1 MYLKSLEIQGFKS
14 FADKTKLEFGPG
26 ITCIVGPNGSGK
38 SNICDAIRWVLGE
51 QSLKTLRGS
60 KLEDIIFSGSEGR
73 RPLGM
78 ASVTLVFDNS
88 SGFLPLEFNEVT
100 VSRRVYR
107 SGDSEFYIN
116 KTPCR
121 LKDIHELFHDTGIG
135 KEAFAIIG
143 QGQIDAIL
151 SSRPEERRSLFE
163 EAAGIVRYRNR
174 KLEAVKKLEHTSA
187 NLDRLQDLLFELEQN
202 LVPLEEDA
210 RKAKR
215 YQELSREL
223 ETLEISLSC
232 LDIERIASTRQKMA
246 GQKSQLENILW
257 EKESHYGLL
266 TTQLEEMALEQQ
278 KLKEKEQLQQSH
290 LYRLEQELSN
300 NQGQMVLAKDRI
312 ASIEERQGIL
322 QKEKELNKSKLD
334 HLQAEYEKQKQ
345 HFDTLTVTYEAK
357 KKALADRERELGACQ
372 KDLTLCQEKANQLK
386 NDLFDIEQ
394 HLTSCNNACLEIQYE
409 LKNLKLQ
416 EQKLAETETSFQLRT
431 EELKGKLAT
440 IVKELTLNQEQLD
453 RNHGY
458 HRQLKIQKAEVEG
471 RITALQ
477 EQLKQLGQQK
487 QAAFS
492 RCKVLE
498 EMKENLEGYHAGIR
512 NLLKVGS
519 KTGNFRVTGVVGE
532 LLDVPSQ
539 YEKAIENALG
549 GAIQYLVTETDREAQ
564 KAIAWLKQ
572 EKAGRATFLP
582 LNTLQPRKFPR
593 EFGAL
598 LTEEGVLGLASELVK
613 IAPGQEIVLD
623 YLLGNVLVAKDLGVA
638 LSIAKKSGFAVKI
651 VTLDGEVVFP
661 GGSLTG
667 GSYKNKGTGFLS
679 RSREIAQEQQKLK
692 NLQEQE
698 QALQE
703 KLNKENLMLN
713 RLKQEEEQLKERQSQ
728 IELEIRN
735 LEREQDRLRQ
745 DLFREEQELQQ
756 GSWEKEQLHAAQKA
770 LQDKLALLEQDQEKS
785 RRQKDELLRG
795 IEEASLKEASLLETI
810 ERLSTLVTED
820 KIQLASIKEQL
831 KSVEISLNHFGG
843 NYQDLLGR
851 EQELEEELAQLS
863 QRKEA
868 LLASLSQ
875 LKDQETRLQQE
886 WGQLKSSQQ
895 SLAVHIQETGEQLR
909 ELQQETG
916 QLAKELKELKEQH
929 HQLEMQKTRLD
940 VEWDNAMNRL
950 DEKFCL
956 TWEQAQ
962 ERRVSLPSRGQAENR
977 IKTLKK
983 EIEALGLVNPNALAE
998 YQRLKERYD
1007 FLVLQ
1012 QKDLFKARDG
1022 LFQVIDEME
1031 KIMSLRFKE
1040 TFQAVEKAFQETFAY
1055 LFNGGKATIELT
1067 SPDNILDS
1075 GIEIIAQ
1082 PPGKKMQNL
1091 SLLSGGE
1098 RALTATALLFA
1109 LLTVKPSPFC
1119 VLDEIEANLDEA
1131 NVDRF
1136 ASYLQK
1142 FVDKTQFILISHRQ
1156 GTMEVADALYGVT
1169 MEKSG
1174 VSRIVS
1180 VKLTSAGEVG

>member
-14 FADKTKLEFGPG
+14 FADKTRLEFGPG

-88 SGFLPLEFNEVT
+88 SGLLPLEFSEVT
-100 VSRRVYR
+100 VSRRVFR

-121 LKDIHELFHDTGIG
+121 LKDIHELFHDTGLG

-143 QGQIDAIL
+143 QGQVDAIL

-174 KLEAVKKLEHTSA
+174 KMEASKKLEHTSA
-187 NLDRLQDLLFELEQN
+187 NLERLQDLLFELEQN
-202 LVPLEEDA
+202 LVPLAEEA
-210 RKAKR
+210 RKAQK

-223 ETLEISLSC
+223 EMLEISLSC
-232 LDIERIASTRQKMA
+232 LAIERIAGTRQKVA
-246 GQKSQLENILW
+246 EEKSQLENILW
-257 EKESHYGLL
+257 EKESHHGLL
-266 TTQLEEMALEQQ
+266 TTRLEELALEHQQ
-278 KLKEKEQLQQSH
+278 LKEKEGTQQSR
-290 LYRLEQELSN
+290 LYRLEQELNN

-312 ASIEERQGIL
+312 ASLEERQEVV
-322 QKEKELNKSKLD
+322 QKEKELNKSKLEQL
-334 HLQAEYEKQKQ
+334 HLEYEKQQQ
-345 HFDTLTVTYEAK
+345 HFDTLTGTYEAMK
-357 KKALADRERELGACQ
+357 KKLAEREQKLAACQ
-372 KDLTLCQEKANQLK
+372 KDLALCQATANRLK
-386 NDLFDIEQ
+386 DDLFDMEQ
-394 HLTSCNNACLEIQYE
+394 HLISSNNACLEIQYE

-416 EQKLAETETSFQLRT
+416 EQKLSEREKAFELRK
-431 EELKGKLAT
+431 EELKENLAT
-440 IVKELTLNQEQLD
+440 IARELTLHQEQLD
-453 RNHGY
+453 HNQRHY
-458 HRQLKIQKAEVEG
+458 RQANIQKAEAEG

-487 QAAFS
+487 QASYS

-498 EMKENLEGYHAGIR
+498 DMKENLEGYHAGIR
-512 NLLKVGS
+512 SLLKVGS
-519 KTGNFRVTGVVGE
+519 KTGHFKVIGVVGE

-539 YEKAIENALG
+539 YEKAVETALG
-549 GAIQYLVTETDREAQ
+549 GAIQFLVTATDREAQ
-564 KAIAWLKQ
+564 KAIDWLKQ

-582 LNTLQPRKFPR
+582 LNTLKPRPLPR
-593 EFGAL
+593 EFDAL
-598 LTEEGVLGLASELVK
+598 LTEDGVLGLASELVK
-613 IAPGQEIVLD
+613 IAPGQEVVLN
-623 YLLGNVLVAKDLGVA
+623 YLLGNVLVAKDLDVA

-651 VTLDGEVVFP
+651 VTLDGEVIFP

-667 GSYKNKGTGFLS
+667 GSHKTKGTRLLS
-679 RSREIAQEQQKLK
+679 RSREIAQEKRKLK
-692 NLQEQE
+692 TLTDQE
-698 QALQE
+698 QALLE
-703 KLNKENLMLN
+703 KLDKENLMLSHL
-713 RLKQEEEQLKERQSQ
+713 RQQEEQLKERQSQ

-735 LEREQDRLRQ
+735 LKKEQERLLQ
-745 DLFREEQELQQ
+745 DLSREEQEFQLE
-756 GSWEKEQLHAAQKA
+756 SWEKEQLHANRKA
-770 LQDKLALLEQDQEKS
+770 LQEKLALLEQDQEKS
-785 RRQKDELLRG
+785 RQEKDQLLKE
-795 IEEASLKEASLLETI
+795 IEEAALQEASLLETI
-810 ERLSTLVTED
+810 ERLSALVTED
-820 KIQLASIKEQL
+820 KIQLASLKEQL
-831 KSVEISLNHFGG
+831 KSAEISLNHLGG
-843 NYQDLLGR
+843 NYQELVQKD
-851 EQELEEELAQLS
+851 QDLEEELVQLN

-868 LLASLSQ
+868 LLASLSG
-875 LKDQETRLQQE
+875 LKEMEIKLQQE
-886 WGQLKSSQQ
+886 WRQLKNDQQ
-895 SLAVHIQETGEQLR
+895 SIAAEIQETGEQLR

-940 VEWDNAMNRL
+940 VEWDNALNRL
-950 DEKFCL
+950 TEKFQL

-962 ERRVSLPSRGQAENR
+962 ERRVPLPSRGQAETK

-983 EIEALGLVNPNALAE
+983 EIDDLGLVNPNALAE

-1007 FLVLQ
+1007 FLVSQ
-1012 QKDLFKARDG
+1012 QKDLLKAREG

-1031 KIMSLRFKE
+1031 KNMSLRFKE

-1067 SPDNILDS
+1067 SPDNILES

-1136 ASYLQK
+1136 ASYLRK
-1142 FVDKTQFILISHRQ
+1142 FVDRTQFILISHRQ

-1180 VKLTSAGEVG
+1180 VKLTTAGEVS